1 MMLLEE
7 LYNIYV
13 DTEKYFI
20 KYEELTQTM
29 DKIDTLLHNTSSL
42 DETSTTT
49 LSDLITEYKIIAQK
63 QGFINGFKCAI
74 QILKECM

>member
-1 MMLLEE
+1 MVLED
-7 LYNIYV
+7 LYNSYV
-13 DTEKYFI
+13 GTEKYLI
-20 KYEELTQTM
+20 KHEELTQTM
-29 DKIDTLLHNTSSL
+29 DKIDTLLHNSNSL

-49 LSDLITEYKIIAQK
+49 LSDLITEYKSIAQK